1 MSLIE
6 KLHFLCTIDENLRC
20 FLEISHDL
28 NKDPWC
34 ADADVHSHND
44 LCGGACEKIKFLIPI
59 MEDMRKNDISNEQ
72 KRAFLYFNLYNSFS
86 FLNSYL
92 MFIL

>member
-6 KLHFLCTIDENLRC
+6 KLHFLCTNDENLQC

-28 NKDPWC
+28 SKDPWY
-34 ADADVHSHND
+34 ADVDVHSRND
-44 LCGGACEKIKFLIPI
+44 LCGCACEKIKFLIPI

-72 KRAFLYFNLYNSFS
+72 KKAFLYFNLYNSFS
-86 FLNSYL
+86 FLNSHL